1 MDGREMG
8 STYVTNDNQ
17 FVSIY
22 SSPIELIQNI
32 SERRDGKADGCNAGG
47 AGIRA
52 IFCEAS

>member
-8 STYVTNDNQ
+8 STYVVNDKQ

-32 SERRDGKADGCNAGG
+32 TQPQDRKPDGCDAGSG
-47 AGIRA
+47 GVRA
-52 IFCEAS
+52 IFCDA